1 MTCAIVLMVS
11 FQETADDHPH
21 LDTVI
26 DALGRVQNN
35 GMYAVNLQLFG
46 WKKLIS
52 VDRCALYI

>member
-1 MTCAIVLMVS
+1 MVS